1 MKMFSD
7 ISSLIFALNEEQRKE
22 FSDFIKKMRT
32 EGLDEKLS
40 DQFSKFTCDD
50 ILEDIKSTTEF
61 ERKQKEKE
69 IAVKKGKT
77 TIPKEKYGVHETH
90 CCINHGCKYGDI
102 DCPVCLGLIKQKYL
116 CEYCSDDKI
125 QKLLSEEQLWNK
137 INNSFIKENR
147 KLKLNQL

>member
-1 MKMFSD
+1 MFSD

>member
-1 MKMFSD
+1 MFSD

-40 DQFSKFTCDD
+40 DQFSKFTCDN